1 MEFLNNILY
10 FIIVIGILVIF
21 HEFGH
26 FIAARLSGIRVDVF
40 SIGMGPRL
48 FGYNKVNGFTF
59 GKLPDNFELNGY
71 CDYRVCILPIGG
83 YVKIAGM
90 IDESLDKSFINE
102 PPKDYEFRSKG
113 TLAKLFVISAGVI
126 MNVILA
132 ILIFSI
138 ISFSEGKII
147 WKTNRIGYVQKNSV
161 SESIG
166 LQQGDVILEID
177 NKSVSDWNEIITK
190 LSLDNFGSTKTIKV
204 LRNSDTMSLVVYGD
218 KIVKSIAKGNMN
230 LGLTPE
236 KFYVYV
242 RDIETLSPAGKLGL
256 KPGDT
261 LLAINNE
268 PIEAFDELT
277 YLLSLNK
284 SKPILLQ
291 WKRGNQIL
299 ADSVTPTPEGKLGF
313 YPGFHFAGIQDT
325 VHFGVFESLAN
336 GFKETVRST
345 KLFFSSIAQIFKG
358 NISAKE
364 SIGGPIMI
372 AKSASQQASLGIIYF
387 LNFIGLLSITLA
399 IINIVP
405 LPALDGGHFL
415 IILIEGIIRKELPIK
430 AKLIIQNI
438 GIGILVLLMIF
449 VIFNDVSR
457 LIK

>member
-177 NKSVSDWNEIITK
+177 NKPVSDWNEIITK

-204 LRNSDTMSLVVYGD
+204 LRNSDTLSLVVYGD

-268 PIEAFDELT
+268 PIDAFDELT

-325 VHFGVFESLAN
+325 VHFGVFESLTN